1 MKLLENVPL
10 SSLTTLKVGGSARYV
25 AECRNED
32 DIQTALAFSHER
44 GLPWYVIGGG
54 SNLLAPDDGFSGT
67 IIRPFFDGMTFTDAG
82 EAVKVHV
89 GVGVVWNALV
99 QESVERGLWGLENLA
114 AIPGLVGGAPVQNIG
129 AYGAD
134 TADTLSYVDAFDTK
148 TGSTIR
154 FSKEDCAFGYRDSR
168 FKHDP
173 SLIITAVGFLLLKN
187 GVAHIQY
194 PDLVAYA
201 EKGGQLSTPKE
212 IAAAVAEIRSK
223 KFPDLSVVGTAGSFF
238 KNPVISAEKY
248 AALRAAYPDLP
259 GFPQTEGA
267 TESTVKVPLAWIL
280 DHVLHLRGYTV
291 GNVRLFE
298 KQPLVLVAEQG
309 ATASE
314 INSFVKDIADKVKD
328 ATGIEIEREVRTFF

>member
-1 MKLLENVPL
+1 MELLENVPL
-10 SSLTTLKVGGSARYV
+10 SSLTTLKVGGSAQYV
-25 AECRNED
+25 AECKNEE
-32 DIQTALAFSHER
+32 DIQIALAFSRER
-44 GLPWYVIGGG
+44 DLSWYVIGGG
-54 SNLLAPDDGFSGT
+54 SNLLAPDDGFSGV
-67 IIRPFFDGMTFTDAG
+67 IIRPLFKGITFTDAG
-82 EAVKVHV
+82 EAVEVHV
-89 GVGVVWNALV
+89 GAGVVWNVLV
-99 QESVERGLWGLENLA
+99 QESVERELWGLENLA

-134 TADTLSYVDAFDTK
+134 TADTLSYVDAFDTNS
-148 TGSTIR
+148 GEVIR

-194 PDLVAYA
+194 PDLTAYA

-248 AALRAAYPDLP
+248 TALRAAYPDLP
-259 GFPQTEGA
+259 GFPQIEG
-267 TESTVKVPLAWIL
+267 TVKVPLAWIL

-291 GNVRLFE
+291 RNVRLFE
-298 KQPLVLVAEQG
+298 KQPLVLVAELG
-309 ATASE
+309 ATAAE
-314 INSFVKDIADKVKD
+314 INSFVKDIAEKVKD
-328 ATGIEIEREVRTFF
+328 ATGIEIEREVRSL